1 MKKIYLIHMWD
12 GNSEELWYPWLKEEL
27 EKRNVEVIAFDMP
40 NSEHPKI
47 EEWVKHMGENVKD
60 VDEETYFIGH
70 SVGCQAILRFLEKL
84 HKNKKIGG
92 CIFVAGWFN
101 LINLEPEE
109 MEIAHPWLNS
119 KIDFLR
125 ILEHCTNFLAIFSDN
140 DPYVSQSNAEIF
152 KKELSAKIVTEKNKG
167 HFEEKIQPGILEKTL
182 NFLKVK

>member
-1 MKKIYLIHMWD
+1 MWD
-12 GNSEELWYPWLKEEL
+12 GNSEENWYPWLKKEL
-27 EKRNVEVIAFDMP
+27 EKRNIKVITFDMP

-47 EEWVKHMGENVKD
+47 EEWVKYLEEKIKN

-70 SVGCQAILRFLEKL
+70 SIGCQAILRFLEKL
-84 HKNKKIGG
+84 HKHKKIGG

-125 ILEHCTNFLAIFSDN
+125 ILDHCNNFLAIFSD
-140 DPYVSQSNAEIF
+140 DDHYVPLSDSEIF
-152 KKELSAKIVTEKNKG
+152 RKDLYAKIVIEKKKG
-167 HFEEKIQPGILEKTL
+167 HFTEKTEPSIL
-182 NFLKVK
+182 AETLKFLKIK